1 MNKNNMKRVL
11 MSVMLVSS
19 MTLSSGAIVAQAYNG
34 TSAIIERTMTNEQLV
49 AATTPILQS
58 YTKDASDKTWV
69 MTKDSKFVIVANEAN
84 LKNERLAE
92 IVKLVNSEFM
102 AKQIVSSDAQA
113 MLYNQDGT
121 PTDITIDIKPVSEV
135 TDKTTSKE
143 AYKITIDD
151 NIKTYMETAKT
162 LYDED
167 LTFNT
172 DQWSADWSANM
183 SGDGVDSNAALAY
196 MGCPWFVY
204 WSLSDA
210 WKGNTILVPT
220 QTKCYWGGTGLAAT
234 TDCADTELAAKI
246 MKFFTCDE
254 DGMVAINALNSDYVN
269 NTAAVSKII
278 EAGTSADGNGYLYPD
293 AGQNSMEFFL
303 PLADGLDASM
313 VTAEDQQI
321 LSLMDTQTKAYATG
335 EKDLDTALADL
346 TASIH
351 DTFSYL
357 SAE

>member
-1 MNKNNMKRVL
+1 
-11 MSVMLVSS
+11 
-19 MTLSSGAIVAQAYNG
+19 
-34 TSAIIERTMTNEQLV
+34 
-49 AATTPILQS
+49 
-58 YTKDASDKTWV
+58 
-69 MTKDSKFVIVANEAN
+69 
-84 LKNERLAE
+84 
-92 IVKLVNSEFM
+92 
-102 AKQIVSSDAQA
+102 
-113 MLYNQDGT
+113 
-121 PTDITIDIKPVSEV
+121 
-135 TDKTTSKE
+135 
-143 AYKITIDD
+143 
-151 NIKTYMETAKT
+151 METAKT

-278 EAGTSADGNGYLYPD
+278 EAGTSADGNGYL
-293 AGQNSMEFFL
+293 
-303 PLADGLDASM
+303 
-313 VTAEDQQI
+313 
-321 LSLMDTQTKAYATG
+321 LSL
-335 EKDLDTALADL
+335 
-346 TASIH
+346 IH
-351 DTFSYL
+351 I
-357 SAE
+357 